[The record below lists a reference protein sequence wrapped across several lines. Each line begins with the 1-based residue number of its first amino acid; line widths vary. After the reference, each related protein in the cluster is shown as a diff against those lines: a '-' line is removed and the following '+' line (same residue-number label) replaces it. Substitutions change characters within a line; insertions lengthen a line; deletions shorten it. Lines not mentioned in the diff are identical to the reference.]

1 MCLFHLLRFLWTFCN
16 LRVMQAPKNT
26 HNQVSN
32 TLSFDTVNEIK
43 YTYLGLTLIL
53 LPFFCGMTMK
63 NTASQVSEIL
73 LLQIEGV

>member
-1 MCLFHLLRFLWTFCN
+1 
-16 LRVMQAPKNT
+16 MQSPKNT
-26 HNQVSN
+26 HNQASN
-32 TLSFDTVNEIK
+32 TISFDTVNEIK